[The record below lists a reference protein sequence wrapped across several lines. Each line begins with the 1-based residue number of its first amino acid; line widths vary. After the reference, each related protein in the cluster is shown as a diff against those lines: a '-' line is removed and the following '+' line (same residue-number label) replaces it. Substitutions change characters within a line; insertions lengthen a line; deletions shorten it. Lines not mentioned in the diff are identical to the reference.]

1 MDLARRVK
9 PTLLTAIIAVL
20 LLHFETG
27 LQHYFLSSYSLET
40 LFNCIH
46 KIARISKRKHIQSAS
61 SPNIFDCARI
71 LHLNPLSSSE
81 LNLKVKTASNRRY
94 VNKDLEKNVPFS
106 SKPTTVKT

>member
-1 MDLARRVK
+1 MYGST
-9 PTLLTAIIAVL
+9 PPPGVL

-27 LQHYFLSSYSLET
+27 LQYLSSYPLET

-46 KIARISKRKHIQSAS
+46 KIARIIKRKHIQSAS
-61 SPNIFDCARI
+61 SPNIFECARF

-94 VNKDLEKNVPFS
+94 VNKDLEKMFRSAANRPQ
-106 SKPTTVKT
+106 